1 MRKSGLQGH
10 KGTLLEIGALII
22 LNLGMSILLGY
33 YLGNIADNIRIDSGT
48 VGRGCRIIGW
58 PFALQKHVVRVN
70 GVPPY
75 VYQETLYFPENAGRN
90 AALFMGTILGLL
102 LLIESSVFGINEWR
116 QNRILKKKLGE

>member
-48 VGRGCRIIGW
+48 VGRSIRIIGC
-58 PFALQKHVVRVN
+58 PFALQKHVVMVN
-70 GVPPY
+70 GVIPH

-116 QNRILKKKLGE
+116 QNRILKKKVGE